1 MADGAGVERE
11 PQWPRV
17 AASIAVFRD
26 GHVLLVE
33 RGKGP
38 RRGVWSLPGGHIE
51 PGETARAAALREL
64 GEETGVSAD
73 LVGLV
78 DVHDVILRRDDGALA
93 AHYLLSV
100 FCGRWTAGEPVAAT
114 DVVAARFVPVGDIG
128 RLTLTPGAAE
138 LIARAHALVANAQ
151 SQEG

>member
-1 MADGAGVERE
+1 MATGADVERE

-17 AASIAVFRD
+17 AASIAVFRE

-51 PGETARAAALREL
+51 PGETARDAALREL
-64 GEETGVSAD
+64 GEETGVKAE

-78 DVHDVILRRDDGALA
+78 DVHDVILRRDNGGLA

-100 FCGRWTAGEPVAAT
+100 FCGRWIAGEPAAAT
-114 DVVAARFVPVGDIG
+114 DVVSARFVAVSDIAA
-128 RLTLTPGAAE
+128 LTLTPGAAD
-138 LIARAHALVANAQ
+138 LIARAHTLVGPTSNR
-151 SQEG
+151 